1 MQAVDEGYFWAWQSI
16 AQACNTI
23 IGCNT
28 VIGVNAGTE
37 ALNQGYVRSLMIK
50 LETFPLCVWLN
61 LRHFLCVYDQ
71 TWDIS
76 LCVWSHTYARTWG
89 SDQGNRQCCQRTTKL
104 IKYWSFRDGSWRS
117 GPLGSLLQP
126 KRGSS
131 SRLLTLRLQSW
142 HGERTVITL
151 LFRWDPHM
159 LSCLLLT
166 KEFLPVLQNFP
177 ELPEDVHVLSLHQF
191 D

>member
-76 LCVWSHTYARTWG
+76 FVCMIKLETFFLCVWSNLRHFLCVYDHTWDISFVCMIKLETFPLCVWSNLRHFLVCMITHICKDMRKWSG
-89 SDQGNRQCCQRTTKL
+89 QSSMLPKNDQV
-104 IKYWSFRDGSWRS
+104 D
-117 GPLGSLLQP
+117 
-126 KRGSS
+126 
-131 SRLLTLRLQSW
+131 
-142 HGERTVITL
+142 
-151 LFRWDPHM
+151 
-159 LSCLLLT
+159 
-166 KEFLPVLQNFP
+166 
-177 ELPEDVHVLSLHQF
+177 
-191 D
+191 

>member
-71 TWDIS
+71 TWDIFFVCMIKLETFP
-76 LCVWSHTYARTWG
+76 LCVWSHLRHFLCVYDKTWDISFVCMIKLETFPCVYDHTHMQG
-89 SDQGNRQCCQRTTKL
+89 HEEVIRAIVNVAKERPSWLNIDHSGTGAGDQG
-104 IKYWSFRDGSWRS
+104 
-117 GPLGSLLQP
+117 
-126 KRGSS
+126 
-131 SRLLTLRLQSW
+131 
-142 HGERTVITL
+142 H
-151 LFRWDPHM
+151 
-159 LSCLLLT
+159 
-166 KEFLPVLQNFP
+166 
-177 ELPEDVHVLSLHQF
+177 
-191 D
+191 